1 MKWTLVLS
9 PMHYSPIQG
18 IIPIHNQIK
27 ESLKEESNRR
37 KLSQNHAIVLS
48 VPAIML
54 DVHSNNPNLL
64 IKRKLNK
71 TWETKRRMII
81 NKTWDE
87 LWMM

>member
-1 MKWTLVLS
+1 MLIS
-9 PMHYSPIQG
+9 
-18 IIPIHNQIK
+18 
-27 ESLKEESNRR
+27 ENRR
-37 KLSQNHAIVLS
+37 SVSDLRIVQSVSILQKKQNQNHAIVLS